1 MKITLLLLTL
11 IIIMTNNPNDSY
23 SQNSNDFISINSDV
37 KYQYFATYDTERLN
51 KIMND
56 ELSTFCEFKQSFT
69 QAKYP
74 LKLYKVIYKS
84 VIPELNNKPTECSGL
99 IAIPETGK
107 TSMPMISYQ
116 HGTVFTNYEV
126 PTNPESS
133 YETRLELAGLAG
145 QGYILIAADYF
156 GKGISKEPEA
166 YLVKESAKQVCY
178 DMYIAS
184 LEVLKHLGYTPTQF
198 FLSGWSQGSFNTL
211 AFLNKLES
219 LGVDVTAVSIASTPS
234 DLFAIVNRWVFEPKP
249 IDAIYLPGL
258 LALKAN
264 SFEIYYNEPGLS
276 KMIIKPEYW
285 QISNDLFTNKITWE
299 EFDKVVPEKIPD
311 YINPEF
317 KKLISNQLLGYGKIL
332 SDAEVYRWRSKTPV
346 NTYFGE
352 IDEVIPEYIA
362 RLPEGYQDLMGGNVT
377 AVSAGPK
384 ADHRGTFVFS
394 VNHQLNWFNSLL
406 K

>member
-1 MKITLLLLTL
+1 
-11 IIIMTNNPNDSY
+11 
-23 SQNSNDFISINSDV
+23 
-37 KYQYFATYDTERLN
+37 
-51 KIMND
+51 
-56 ELSTFCEFKQSFT
+56 
-69 QAKYP
+69 
-74 LKLYKVIYKS
+74 
-84 VIPELNNKPTECSGL
+84 
-99 IAIPETGK
+99 
-107 TSMPMISYQ
+107 
-116 HGTVFTNYEV
+116 
-126 PTNPESS
+126 
-133 YETRLELAGLAG
+133 
-145 QGYILIAADYF
+145 
-156 GKGISKEPEA
+156 
-166 YLVKESAKQVCY
+166 
-178 DMYIAS
+178 
-184 LEVLKHLGYTPTQF
+184 
-198 FLSGWSQGSFNTL
+198 
-211 AFLNKLES
+211 LNKLES

-362 RLPEGYQDLMGGNVT
+362 RLPEGYQDLIGGNVT

>member
-1 MKITLLLLTL
+1 
-11 IIIMTNNPNDSY
+11 
-23 SQNSNDFISINSDV
+23 
-37 KYQYFATYDTERLN
+37 
-51 KIMND
+51 MNE
-56 ELSTFCEFKQSFT
+56 ELGTFCEFKQSFT

-84 VIPELNNKPTECSGL
+84 VIPELNNKPVECSGL

-156 GKGISKEPEA
+156 GKGINKEPEA

-178 DMYIAS
+178 DMYVAS
-184 LEVLKHLGYTPTQF
+184 LEVLKNLGITPTQF

-211 AFLNKLES
+211 ALLNKFES
-219 LGVDVTAVSIASTPS
+219 LGVDVTAVAVASMPT
-234 DLFAIVNRWVFEPKP
+234 DLFSIVNRWVFAPKP

-264 SFEIYYNEPGLS
+264 SFEIYYNLPGLS

-285 QISNDLFTNKITWE
+285 QISNDLFTNKTTWE

-317 KKLISNQLLGYGKIL
+317 AKLISDEQHGYGKTL
-332 SDAEVYRWRSKTPV
+332 LNAEVFRWRTKTPI
-346 NTYFGE
+346 NTYYGE
-352 IDEVIPEYIA
+352 IDEVIPEFIA
-362 RLPEGYQDLMGGNVT
+362 RLPEGFQNLYEGGKVT
-377 AVSAGPK
+377 SVSAGPK

-394 VNHQLNWFNSLL
+394 VNDQLTWFNSLL